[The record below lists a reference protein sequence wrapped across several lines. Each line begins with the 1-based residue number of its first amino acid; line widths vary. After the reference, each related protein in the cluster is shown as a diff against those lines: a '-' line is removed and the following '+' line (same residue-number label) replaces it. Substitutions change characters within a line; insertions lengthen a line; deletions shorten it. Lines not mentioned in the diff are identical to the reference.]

1 MWDDRFEE
9 TLRTFLPFL
18 PPDEPLASDVRL
30 RDLGLDS
37 LAMVQLLGTLED
49 TYQVRF
55 LDGALTMETFES
67 PGVLWKTVESMLPS
81 TAG

>member
-1 MWDDRFEE
+1 MWDDQFEE
-9 TLRTFLPFL
+9 ILRTYLPFL
-18 PPDEPLASDVRL
+18 PPGEPLAGDVKL

-37 LAMVQLLGTLED
+37 LGMVQLLGTLEQA
-49 TYQVRF
+49 YSVRF

-67 PGVLWKTVESMLPS
+67 AGVLWKTVESMLPR